1 MKIYAIAVNTFKEVI
16 RDKIFY
22 TLLFFATMLVGASV
36 LLSALSFSER
46 TKILADLALGSIS
59 IFGVIIAIFVGIGLV
74 DKEIQKKTVYTIIS
88 KPIRRYEFLLGKYLG
103 LCLTLLVYVAVM
115 SVLFLAVLFLYSGL
129 LRFDLLEAVL
139 LIYVE
144 LLVVTATAM
153 FFSTF
158 STPTLSA
165 AYALAIFVI
174 GHLTG
179 DLVGL
184 ADKADSAALK
194 ALLKALYYI
203 LPNLE
208 NFNIRAEVV
217 HGDLASLGYIVAA
230 LSYGFMYVIVLLS
243 FSVLVFQKRDFK

>member
-1 MKIYAIAVNTFKEVI
+1 MKIYSIAVNTFKEVI

-22 TLLFFATMLVGASV
+22 TLLFFAAMLVGTSV

-59 IFGVIIAIFVGIGLV
+59 IFGIIIAIFVGIGLV

-115 SVLFLAVLFLYSGL
+115 SVLFLAILFMYSGL

-165 AYALAIFVI
+165 AYALAMFVI

-184 ADKADSAALK
+184 AGKTDSAVAK
-194 ALLKALYYI
+194 ALLETLYYV

-217 HGDLASLGYIVAA
+217 HGNLASLGYVLSAI
-230 LSYGFMYVIVLLS
+230 SYGVMYVIALLS